1 MRHLQPAEVSGCL
14 ASINLKKLWDMGKR
28 GIILDLD
35 NTITPWRAEE
45 ITPEAHRFMKSALHL
60 GFSLFLLSNAT
71 RSRAKKIADFY
82 QIPFLAPALKP
93 CPLSFI
99 FALKILQLPSTQ
111 VVVVGDQI
119 FTDILGGNL
128 VKCYTILVPPL
139 VNIEFIGT
147 RFMRFLERNLMG
159 RNL

>member
-1 MRHLQPAEVSGCL
+1 MRYFQPAEISGCL

-35 NTITPWRAEE
+35 NTITPWRTEE
-45 ITPEAHRFMKSALHL
+45 ITAEADTFIRSALNL
-60 GFSLFLLSNAT
+60 GFSLCLLSNAT

-82 QIPFLAPALKP
+82 QLPFLAPALKP
-93 CPLSFI
+93 CPLSFKI
-99 FALKILQLPSTQ
+99 ALKILQLPSAQ

-139 VNIEFIGT
+139 LNKEFIGT
-147 RFMRFLERNLMG
+147 RFMRFLERKVMR

>member
-1 MRHLQPAEVSGCL
+1 MPYLQPSEIAGSID
-14 ASINLKKLWDMGKR
+14 SINLSKLWSMGKR

-35 NTITPWRAEE
+35 NTIIPWHSGE
-45 ITPEAHRFMKSALHL
+45 IVGEADRFIKSALDI
-60 GFSLFLLSNAT
+60 GFSLCFLSNAT
-71 RSRAKKIADFY
+71 KSRAKKVADFY
-82 QIPFLAPALKP
+82 HIPYLAPALKP
-93 CPLSFI
+93 WPLSFKK
-99 FALKILQLPSTQ
+99 ALKILKLPSTQ

-139 VNIEFIGT
+139 LKKEFIGT
-147 RFMRFLERNLMG
+147 RFMRFLERNVLG

>member
-1 MRHLQPAEVSGCL
+1 MPYFQPSEIAGGID
-14 ASINLKKLWDMGKR
+14 SINLSKLWNMGKR

-35 NTITPWRAEE
+35 NTIIPWHSEE
-45 ITPEAHRFMKSALHL
+45 IVGEADRFIKSALDR
-60 GFSLFLLSNAT
+60 GFSLCFLSNAT
-71 RSRAKKIADFY
+71 KSRAKKVADFY
-82 QIPFLAPALKP
+82 QIPYLAPALKP
-93 CPLSFI
+93 WPVSFKK
-99 FALKILQLPSTQ
+99 ALKILKLPSTQ

-139 VNIEFIGT
+139 LKKEFIGT
-147 RFMRFLERNLMG
+147 RLMRFLERNVMG